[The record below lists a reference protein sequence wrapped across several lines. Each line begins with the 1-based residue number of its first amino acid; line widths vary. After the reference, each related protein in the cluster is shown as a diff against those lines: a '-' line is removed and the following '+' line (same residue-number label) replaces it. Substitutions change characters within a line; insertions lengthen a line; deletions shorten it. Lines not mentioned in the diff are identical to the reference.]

1 MAKVI
6 SAMGYMH
13 LANDSELTQL
23 TRDDVF
29 DMLENIEDELLDVKE
44 DAARILA
51 KGSNYE
57 AQRTVHRVNDALN
70 SLNDLWELIRESTV
84 TEFYMEDRCKDRI
97 NTAARATLA
106 CQYLSEDI
114 LYKCRVMYRSCDIEL
129 TEAGAKVTTKN
140 QMEDEPTYISF
151 TLTKGAEVYTHD
163 TRWSYDS
170 AVAEAERLNK
180 TSRFFRCKACGNISC
195 VPKED
200 DRWMR
205 IHRLQP
211 VRRCKQC
218 IERRKHA
225 NLQS

>member
-13 LANDSELTQL
+13 IANDLELMPL

-44 DAARILA
+44 AAARILA
-51 KGSNYE
+51 KGPNYE
-57 AQRTVHRVNDALN
+57 AHRTVDRVNRAL
-70 SLNDLWELIRESTV
+70 SLLNDLWESLRESTV
-84 TEFYMEDRCKDRI
+84 TDFYMEDQCKDRI
-97 NTAARATLA
+97 NTAERATLA
-106 CQYLSEDI
+106 YQYLSEGI
-114 LYKCRVMYRSCDIEL
+114 LYKGRVMYRSCAIEI

-140 QMEDEPTYISF
+140 QMGDEPAYISF
-151 TLTKGAEVYTHD
+151 TLSKGAEVYTHD

-180 TSRFFRCKACGNISC
+180 TSRFFRCKDCGNVSYIS
-195 VPKED
+195 KED

-205 IHRLQP
+205 THRLQP
-211 VRRCKQC
+211 VRRCKMC
-218 IERRKHA
+218 IERRKHV